1 MKKEVLYEVKLALK
15 GKLFDTVKVQVKDM
29 DNIPKIHKVLSYRKI
44 K

>member
-15 GKLFDTVKVQVKDM
+15 GKLFDTVKVQVRDIN
-29 DNIPKIHKVLSYRKI
+29 NIPKGHKILSYKKI